1 MSLRPYVPA
10 PDGDD
15 SLWYPGSAAQ
25 QNATDSL
32 AQMLLFGGSAGSL
45 KTNFLI
51 NDAVRER
58 DNKNMSSLFLRESY
72 PQLQKN
78 VLPEM
83 RRYYSQM
90 GAYFVEG
97 VKRVWTFPSG
107 ARVHVGV
114 IAREAD
120 ITNFQGNPFSALY
133 VDESGNHPEKHIR
146 DILPWLRS
154 TDPSLFKRVRLG
166 SNPGGVG
173 AAWQLSVFLANHC
186 PVHQPKK
193 SVQPGVIY
201 GGKGK
206 KPSKWHSDGKPIP
219 LTVSFI
225 PGKITDHNLLG
236 DDYQDLLQM
245 QEGERAEQLLK
256 GCWCRLEGAYFSF
269 LRPEYVMPYA
279 LVGDEWW
286 WTHFISIDY
295 GYGSSSAAAGFY
307 AVNEAG
313 RIFKIGEIVEKKMGS
328 VDFARKIR
336 DEWILP
342 NDHSPY
348 PNKGGE
354 RMRIVCCYMD
364 PANDSET
371 GNGRSNMD
379 LMREVFAEHD
389 LDIVPASKGRVANA
403 QRLLEGLQNAGIVI
417 TDLAPR
423 TYKSLTTRMH
433 SEKTSDVRKVH
444 GDPLDDIYDETSYA
458 YNTWIQE
465 SDKPKEVARAQ
476 RIQEMQK
483 AGMDEH
489 SLTVNRLKMLM
500 ESQNDEDEFAPVRIT
515 GVGRRHNFGGR

>member
-1 MSLRPYVPA
+1 MALRPYIP
-10 PDGDD
+10 PPEGDD
-15 SLWYPGSAAQ
+15 SLWYPMSQAQ

-58 DNKNMSSLFLRESY
+58 DNKNMTSLFLRESY

-78 VLPEM
+78 VLPTM
-83 RRYYSQM
+83 REYYTQM

-107 ARVHVGV
+107 ARVQVGV

-166 SNPGGVG
+166 SNPGGEG
-173 AAWQLSVFLANHC
+173 AAWQLSTFLRNHC
-186 PVHQPKK
+186 PVHAPRK
-193 SVQPGVIY
+193 SVEPGTIY
-201 GGKGK
+201 RG
-206 KPSKWHSDGKPIP
+206 SKWHSDGKTIP

-225 PGKITDHNLLG
+225 PGKITDHNMLG
-236 DDYQDLLQM
+236 DDYADMLKM
-245 QEGERAEQLLK
+245 QSGERAAQLLD

-269 LRPEYVMPYA
+269 LRPEYVQPY
-279 LVGDEWW
+279 LLIDDQWW

-295 GYGSSSAAAGFY
+295 GYGSSSAAAGLY

-313 RIFKIGEIVEKKMGS
+313 RIFKIGEMIEKKMGS
-328 VDFARKIR
+328 VDFAKQIC
-336 DEWILP
+336 EQWIAP
-342 NDHSPY
+342 KETSIY
-348 PNKGGE
+348 PHTNGN
-354 RMRIVCCYMD
+354 RMRIVCCFMD
-364 PANDSET
+364 PANDSQT
-371 GNGRSNMD
+371 GVGVSNME
-379 LMREVFAEHD
+379 LMAEEFD
-389 LDIVPASKGRVANA
+389 KYDIGIVPASKGRVANA
-403 QRLLEGLQNAGIVI
+403 QKLLKELQNGGLVI
-417 TDLAPR
+417 CDTCPQ

-433 SEKTSDVRKVH
+433 SQKDSDVKKVH

-458 YNTWIQE
+458 LNTWTNE
-465 SDKPKEVARAQ
+465 TVKPKELSDAQ
-476 RIQEMQK
+476 RLEDYRK
-483 AGMDEH
+483 RGMDEH
-489 SLTVNRLKMLM
+489 SINVNRFKMM
-500 ESQNDEDEFAPVRIT
+500 MQAQQEGDDEAPVRIARA
-515 GVGRRHNFGGR
+515 GGGRVIQRG

>member
-1 MSLRPYVPA
+1 MLNPYIPQ
-10 PDGDD
+10 PEGDD
-15 SLWYPGSAAQ
+15 SIWYPGSQAQ

-45 KTNFLI
+45 KSNFLI

-58 DNKNMSSLFLRESY
+58 DNKNMVSLFLRESY

-83 RRYYSQM
+83 RKYYSQM

-133 VDESGNHPEKHIR
+133 FDESGNHPEKHVR

-173 AAWQLSVFLANHC
+173 AAWQVATFLRGHC
-186 PVHQPKK
+186 PVHNPKK
-193 SVQPGVIY
+193 SVEPGAIY
-201 GGKGK
+201 RG
-206 KPSKWHSDGKPIP
+206 SKWHSDGKPIP

-236 DDYQDLLQM
+236 DEYRELLQM
-245 QEGERAEQLLK
+245 QSGERAAQLLD

-269 LRPEYVMPYA
+269 LRPEYVMPYK

-295 GYGSSSAAAGFY
+295 GYGSSSAAAGLY

-313 RIFKIGEIVEKKMGS
+313 RIFKIGEMLEKKMGS
-328 VDFARKIR
+328 VDFARKIC
-336 DEWILP
+336 DEWIAP
-342 NDHSPY
+342 RGETIY
-348 PNKGGE
+348 PNTAGN

-364 PANDSET
+364 PANDSHT
-371 GNGRSNMD
+371 GNGRSNME
-379 LMREVFAEHD
+379 LMAEEFEKYD
-389 LDIVPASKGRVANA
+389 VSVVPASKGRVANA
-403 QRLLEGLQNAGIVI
+403 QRLLDGLQNGGLVV
-417 TDLAPR
+417 TNLCPE
-423 TYKSLTTRMH
+423 TFKSLTTRMH
-433 SEKTSDVRKVH
+433 SEKDSDVKKIH
-444 GDPLDDIYDETSYA
+444 GDPLDDCYDETSYA
-458 YNTWIQE
+458 YNTWTNE
-465 SDKPKEVARAQ
+465 SIKPREVGRQQ
-476 RIQEMQK
+476 RLEAMREN
-483 AGMDEH
+483 GMDEH
-489 SLTVNRLKMLM
+489 SLHMNSLRFLM
-500 ESQNDEDEFAPVRIT
+500 QQQEEEDEDGPVRISR
-515 GVGRRHNFGGR
+515 GAAARVIQRG

>member
-1 MSLRPYVPA
+1 MLNPYIPPP
-10 PDGDD
+10 PDDD
-15 SLWYPGSAAQ
+15 SLWYPKSQAQ

-58 DNKNMSSLFLRESY
+58 DNKNMTSLFLRESY

-78 VLPEM
+78 VLPTM
-83 RRYYSQM
+83 REYYTQM

-107 ARVHVGV
+107 ARVQVGV

-154 TDPSLFKRVRLG
+154 TDASLFKRVRLG
-166 SNPGGVG
+166 SNPGGEG
-173 AAWQLSVFLANHC
+173 AAWQLSVFLRNHC
-186 PVHQPKK
+186 PVHAPKK
-193 SVQPGVIY
+193 SVEPGTIY
-201 GGKGK
+201 KG
-206 KPSKWHSDGKPIP
+206 SKWHSDGKPIP

-225 PGKITDHNLLG
+225 PGKITDHNMLG
-236 DDYQDLLQM
+236 DDYAEMLKM
-245 QEGERAEQLLK
+245 QSGERAAQLLD

-269 LRPEYVMPYA
+269 LRPEYVMPYR

-295 GYGSSSAAAGFY
+295 GYGSSSAAAGLY

-313 RIFKIGEIVEKKMGS
+313 RIYKIGEIIEKKMGS
-328 VDFARKIR
+328 VDFAKKIR
-336 DEWILP
+336 AEWIQP
-342 NDHSPY
+342 TENSPY
-348 PNKGGE
+348 PNTNGQ
-354 RMRIVCCYMD
+354 RMRIVCCFMD
-364 PANDSET
+364 PANDSHT
-371 GNGRSNMD
+371 GNGRSNME
-379 LMREVFAEHD
+379 LMEEVFAQD
-389 LDIVPASKGRVANA
+389 DISVVPASKGRVANA
-403 QRLLEGLQNAGIVI
+403 QRVLDGLQNAGLVI
-417 TDLAPR
+417 TDLCPE

-433 SEKTSDVRKVH
+433 SEKTSDVKKIH

-458 YNTWIQE
+458 YNTWISE
-465 SDKPKEVARAQ
+465 SAKPKGVAQ
-476 RIQEMQK
+476 EEKIQGMVA
-483 AGMDEH
+483 AGMDPH
-489 SLTVNRLKMLM
+489 SLNMNRLRMLM
-500 ESQNDEDEFAPVRIT
+500 DTLEDEDAPVRLSR
-515 GVGRRHNFGGR
+515 VGMRVRR